1 MLHALLLVLYVFAAV
16 GLFVYGANC
25 YVLMV
30 FYLRCR
36 TRAARGNAAVIAGA
50 RRRFSERDRLPPVTT
65 QIPVYNEANV
75 AERALR
81 AAAAIDYPADRH
93 EIQVL
98 DDSTDGTR
106 ETIDRVA
113 AELCARGHR
122 VRVLRRRNRAGFK
135 AGALAVGLETATGEF
150 IAIFDA
156 DFVPP
161 PHFLH
166 SALPF
171 FFRDERMALVQARWG
186 HLNQPE
192 SPLTRA
198 QAMGIDGHF
207 MVEQSARTFNGLLM
221 NFNGTAGLW
230 RRSAIAD
237 AGGWSADTLTEDLDL
252 SYRAQLRGWHT
263 HFLADLE
270 VPGELPGTLAAFK
283 SQQFRWAK
291 GSIQTARKLLP
302 RVFRS
307 RRSPWVKLQAALHLT
322 HYAVHPLMLMVALL
336 ALPAMAQV
344 SHHGSPIWAA
354 AMVAVIFF
362 AMIAPNSLYLVSQR
376 ALYPHWWRR
385 LYWLPALTCV
395 GIGVA
400 VSNSRAVL
408 EALLGRPSDFVRT
421 PKRGEH
427 AAIRYA
433 ASRTVQPWIEI
444 ALGLYC
450 AASLVFYLASGK
462 YVIAPLLIL
471 YASSFLVIGAIGLAE
486 MRGGVTAAAEDPAA
500 ALPANPAPAPGANLP
515 PSVPAGRRW
524 TDAIPA
530 PSPGLP
536 ARRSA

>member
-1 MLHALLLVLYVFAAV
+1 MASMLHALLLVLYVFAAV

-171 FFRDERMALVQARWG
+171 FFRDERMALVQARWRR
-186 HLNQPE
+186 PWA
-192 SPLTRA
+192 S
-198 QAMGIDGHF
+198 
-207 MVEQSARTFNGLLM
+207 
-221 NFNGTAGLW
+221 TATSW
-230 RRSAIAD
+230 
-237 AGGWSADTLTEDLDL
+237 WSN
-252 SYRAQLRGWHT
+252 R
-263 HFLADLE
+263 
-270 VPGELPGTLAAFK
+270 
-283 SQQFRWAK
+283 
-291 GSIQTARKLLP
+291 
-302 RVFRS
+302 
-307 RRSPWVKLQAALHLT
+307 
-322 HYAVHPLMLMVALL
+322 
-336 ALPAMAQV
+336 
-344 SHHGSPIWAA
+344 
-354 AMVAVIFF
+354 
-362 AMIAPNSLYLVSQR
+362 
-376 ALYPHWWRR
+376 
-385 LYWLPALTCV
+385 
-395 GIGVA
+395 
-400 VSNSRAVL
+400 
-408 EALLGRPSDFVRT
+408 
-421 PKRGEH
+421 
-427 AAIRYA
+427 
-433 ASRTVQPWIEI
+433 
-444 ALGLYC
+444 
-450 AASLVFYLASGK
+450 
-462 YVIAPLLIL
+462 
-471 YASSFLVIGAIGLAE
+471 
-486 MRGGVTAAAEDPAA
+486 
-500 ALPANPAPAPGANLP
+500 
-515 PSVPAGRRW
+515 
-524 TDAIPA
+524 PA
-530 PSPGLP
+530 PSTD
-536 ARRSA
+536 S